1 MSPETV
7 VPRHDISSAATVGGQ
22 IMESTFVARPCGR
35 AQAAVT
41 ALFAIEAQGAGT
53 EQLLLMNRYH
63 VAELGDARAM
73 MRAGTP
79 V

>member
-1 MSPETV
+1 
-7 VPRHDISSAATVGGQ
+7 
-22 IMESTFVARPCGR
+22 MESTFVARPCGR

-53 EQLLLMNRYH
+53 EELLLMNQYH
-63 VAELGDARAM
+63 VAGLGDARAM
-73 MRAGTP
+73 MRSETP

>member
-7 VPRHDISSAATVGGQ
+7 VPRHDSCSAAVVGGE

-63 VAELGDARAM
+63 VAEPGDARAM
-73 MRAGTP
+73 MRSGTP